1 MINEAS
7 KAGDGHVTFED
18 FFKVMRK
25 KCNDPLNE
33 FDSDEEER
41 DNKRP
46 QATQMLKDRHW
57 THDYILIQITAS
69 FNYFHYVV

>member
-46 QATQMLKDRHW
+46 QANQMLKDRH
-57 THDYILIQITAS
+57 
-69 FNYFHYVV
+69 